1 MENVKSVAEIFK
13 NADFLI
19 ETGQTKSM
27 KKISQLFL
35 QRNGFSRI
43 GAKILAFLKL
53 LRKQDPKKQFLL
65 FKKFKIINYLLAT
78 PR

>member
-19 ETGQTKSM
+19 ETGQKKSM
-27 KKISQLFL
+27 KKISQIFL

-65 FKKFKIINYLLAT
+65 FKKFKIITYLLAT

>member
-1 MENVKSVAEIFK
+1 MENVKSVAESFK

-19 ETGQTKSM
+19 ETGQKNSM
-27 KKISQLFL
+27 KKISKIFL

-53 LRKQDPKKQFLL
+53 LRKQDPKK
-65 FKKFKIINYLLAT
+65 
-78 PR
+78 

>member
-1 MENVKSVAEIFK
+1 MENLKSVAESFN

-19 ETGQTKSM
+19 KTGQKKSM
-27 KKISQLFL
+27 KKVSQIFL
-35 QRNGFSRI
+35 QRNAFSRI

-53 LRKQDPKKQFLL
+53 LRKQDPKIKFLL
-65 FKKFKIINYLLAT
+65 FKKFKIIFSLLAT

>member
-19 ETGQTKSM
+19 ETGQKKSM

-65 FKKFKIINYLLAT
+65 FKKLKIINYLLAT

>member
-19 ETGQTKSM
+19 ETGQKKSM
-27 KKISQLFL
+27 KKISQIFL